1 MKQVYIFPIILMI
14 LDIGAA
20 VVYGISGDW
29 KKSIYWIA
37 AAILSATVTF

>member
-1 MKQVYIFPIILMI
+1 MKSIYIFPIILMI

-20 VVYGISGDW
+20 IVYGIHGDW
-29 KKSIYWIA
+29 KKSVYWIA

>member
-1 MKQVYIFPIILMI
+1 MKSQYIFPILLMV

-20 VVYGISGDW
+20 IMCFFSGDW
-29 KKSIYWIA
+29 KKGIYWIA